1 MMPECVVLQQA
12 LEMVIMDHRVG
23 PRSNQRHIPA
33 QNVDKLGQLVDA
45 RSAKKCANS
54 CHTRVIAR
62 RLRDR
67 ISIFLHAHR
76 SELEHHKL
84 AAIEPF
90 SILEKEDRTLS
101 IEPNGQGRDRHDWT
115 EK

>member
-12 LEMVIMDHRVG
+12 LEMVVMDHGVG
-23 PRSNQRHIPA
+23 PWSNQRHIPA

-45 RSAKKCANS
+45 RSAKKCADS

-67 ISIFLHAHR
+67 IPIFLHAHR

-84 AAIEPF
+84 
-90 SILEKEDRTLS
+90 DRKSTRLNS
-101 IEPNGQGRDRHDWT
+101 SHLGISYAVFCL
-115 EK
+115 KKKKMI